1 MLQLMEKEC
10 QNSGE
15 GENSCM
21 ISEFLTGDDKIK
33 EKELQ
38 SLKNIVLN
46 FIYLDQICSSKES
59 SLSELNM

>member
-1 MLQLMEKEC
+1 MEKEC
-10 QNSGE
+10 KNSGE

-38 SLKNIVLN
+38 SLKKYCVE
-46 FIYLDQICSSKES
+46 FH
-59 SLSELNM
+59 LSRSNL